1 MDKSLSGRRILVV
14 EDEMLNLTLLEYI
27 LTDAGC
33 ESVAAAST
41 IDQARALIAERVFD
55 AALLDIRLRGENS
68 YAVADALAV
77 RGVPFVFVTGNSIS
91 DIANGYQDRPVLR
104 KPFRDDKLLEA
115 LTGLLPPR

>member
-1 MDKSLSGRRILVV
+1 
-14 EDEMLNLTLLEYI
+14 MLNLTMLEYI

-91 DIANGYQDRPVLR
+91 DIANGYRDRPVLR
-104 KPFRDDKLLEA
+104 KPFKDEKLLEA